1 MATTHISVGAL
12 TDSLIF
18 LSIAMLLARTGV
30 LAAKARAATTR
41 AVAARGTT
49 ARGTTARGRQAGS
62 PAGSSHSVGIR

>member
-1 MATTHISVGAL
+1 
-12 TDSLIF
+12 
-18 LSIAMLLARTGV
+18 MLLARTGV

-41 AVAARGTT
+41 AAT